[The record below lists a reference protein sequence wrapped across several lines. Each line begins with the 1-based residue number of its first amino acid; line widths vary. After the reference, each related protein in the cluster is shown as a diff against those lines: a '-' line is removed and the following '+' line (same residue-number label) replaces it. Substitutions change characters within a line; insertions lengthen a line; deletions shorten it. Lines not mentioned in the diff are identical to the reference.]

1 MQKTNKCTQPIN
13 ETECSKNQMAWSKEN
28 NKPNN
33 ISRKKKTIPHEWRP
47 PSPEEFGKRVIHG
60 KPYTWNNNG
69 SWKTDAT
76 PDSGLTPED
85 AAAATAIATA
95 INNTFAAKQRTS
107 VGAANAS
114 ITSKAL
120 KFPTT
125 IGENDDGGTAVT
137 EITTQQDQINEITR
151 INANLGNQFS
161 DIISKL
167 SRE

>member
-1 MQKTNKCTQPIN
+1 
-13 ETECSKNQMAWSKEN
+13 MAWSKEN

-33 ISRKKKTIPHEWRP
+33 LSRKKKTCPHEWRP
-47 PSPEEFGKRVIHG
+47 PSPEEFGKRVIRG

-69 SWKTDAT
+69 SWNKDAT
-76 PDSGLTPED
+76 PDSGLTHED
-85 AAAATAIATA
+85 AAAAVAIGNA
-95 INNTFAAKQRTS
+95 FAAKQRAS

-137 EITTQQDQINEITR
+137 EITTQQDQINEINR
-151 INANLGNQFS
+151 NQANLSNQYS